1 MKEVKYM
8 ENIADTT
15 ITSTDKS
22 IKTSYKESIKNLKVN
37 LEQKI
42 LQTNKVVI
50 VPHNGVD
57 YDALASSIGLSLIS
71 KKLKKESVIVI
82 DDPIYKIDHI
92 VQSIIDVEKDIHS
105 IINRERYLQML
116 DYNDLFIL
124 TDVNKSYM
132 ISLKEE
138 IKRKD
143 KVIIIDHH
151 EEDENTI
158 ESDCKLI
165 NPTVSSASEI
175 IVSLLCAYKIKVTP
189 AVAQYLLAG
198 IYLDTNKLT
207 KNTSPATTMAV
218 TKLLGSGASMNRVTD
233 LFVEDFQSDRRVQ
246 ELVSRAQFDTYT
258 IATILANEDDEYTKE
273 ELAKAADYLL
283 KYKIDASFVVG
294 NIGDNT
300 ISISARS
307 KEKVDVGSVM
317 KQLNGGGNQY
327 SAATKITDSTIEEEG
342 KRLQKIIKPSFYV
355 DKN

>member
-8 ENIADTT
+8 ENIVDT
-15 ITSTDKS
+15 IDKS
-22 IKTSYKESIKNLKVN
+22 IKTNYKESIKNLKVN

-71 KKLKKESVIVI
+71 KKLKRESVIVI
-82 DDPIYKIDHI
+82 DDPIYKIDHM
-92 VQSIIDVEKDIHS
+92 VQSIIEEEREKHS

-116 DYNDLFIL
+116 DSDDLFIL
-124 TDVNKSYM
+124 TDVNKSYLV
-132 ISLKEE
+132 SLKEE
-138 IKRKD
+138 MKRKD

-151 EEDENTI
+151 AEDEHTI
-158 ESDCKLI
+158 SSDCKLI

-175 IVSLLCAYKIKVTP
+175 LVSLLCAYKIKVTP
-189 AVAQYLLAG
+189 AIAQYLLAG

-207 KNTSPATTMAV
+207 KNVSAATTKAV
-218 TKLLGSGASMNRVTD
+218 TKLLESGASINRVTD
-233 LFVEDFQSDRRVQ
+233 LFVEDFYSDRRVQ
-246 ELVSRAQFDTYT
+246 ELVSKAQIDTYT
-258 IATILANEDDEYTKE
+258 IATILANEEDEYTKE

-283 KYKIDASFVVG
+283 KYKVDASFVVG

-327 SAATKITDSTIEEEG
+327 SAATKIMDSTIEEEG